1 MSTTKQD
8 SKQFPPSVDI
18 EPKIAPQEVVLS
30 GATSFHSVYK
40 FGIIVLTDLGRPYL
54 RYPPINHLPLSNMYL
69 YYSAEIIYEIYE
81 LYLVVGEKDAI
92 SLGRFTF
99 HLISI
104 PFNKMHCSRTVI
116 AVNHTIIHDKSY
128 MI

>member
-54 RYPPINHLPLSNMYL
+54 RYPPINHLPLSKLYL

-104 PFNKMHCSRTVI
+104 PFNKMHCTC
-116 AVNHTIIHDKSY
+116 AIILVDFTT
-128 MI
+128 